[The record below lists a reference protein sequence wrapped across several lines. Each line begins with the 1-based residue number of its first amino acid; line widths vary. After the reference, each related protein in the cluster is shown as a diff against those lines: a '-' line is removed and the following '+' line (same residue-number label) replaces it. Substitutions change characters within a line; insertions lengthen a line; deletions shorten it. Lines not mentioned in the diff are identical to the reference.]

1 MDVLIQVLTK
11 NALITALAVTGLMMI
26 VSHLLSKYLTKG
38 KLQSSAIAITMG
50 LVIAYFAGVY
60 TQGTKGISDI
70 AIFSGFALLGGAML
84 RDLAIASTAF
94 EVDVKE
100 VKKAGKVGLIALLL
114 GCVIPF
120 VIGAGV
126 AWLMGYKDP
135 VSMTTIGAGAMTYIV
150 GPITGSAIGASS
162 EVIALSIAIGLIKS
176 VFFMVGTPLLAKFMY
191 LKSPRSAMI
200 FGGMAG
206 TTSGVAAG
214 LAGTD
219 VRLVPY
225 GALVATFYTG
235 LGCLLGPSIFFPDRQ
250 CNFWLSIG

>member
-70 AIFSGFALLGGAML
+70 AIFSGFALLGRAML

-235 LGCLLGPSIFFPDRQ
+235 LGCLLGPSIFFLTV
-250 CNFWLSIG
+250 NAIFG

>member
-219 VRLVPY
+219 VRLS
-225 GALVATFYTG
+225 L
-235 LGCLLGPSIFFPDRQ
+235 IH
-250 CNFWLSIG
+250 I

>member
-1 MDVLIQVLTK
+1 MEEIITVFTK
-11 NALITALAVTGLMMI
+11 NALVAALAVTGLMMY

-50 LVIAYFAGVY
+50 LVLAYFAGIY
-60 TQGTKGISDI
+60 TQGEKGISDI
-70 AIFSGFALLGGAML
+70 AIFSGFALLGGAMI

-100 VKKAGKVGLIALLL
+100 VKKAGKVGLIALAL

-120 VIGAGV
+120 LIGAMV

-150 GPITGSAIGASS
+150 GPVTGSAIGASS
-162 EVIALSIAIGLIKS
+162 EVIALSIAIGLIKA
-176 VFFMVGTPLLAKFMY
+176 VFFMVGTLLFAKFMY
-191 LKSPRSAMI
+191 LKSPRSAMV

-206 TTSGVAAG
+206 TTSGTAAG

-235 LGCLLGPSIFFPDRQ
+235 LGCLLGPSVFFLTINAIF
-250 CNFWLSIG
+250 G

>member
-70 AIFSGFALLGGAML
+70 AIFSGFALLGSAML

-235 LGCLLGPSIFFPDRQ
+235 LGCLLGPSIFFLTV
-250 CNFWLSIG
+250 NAIFG

>member
-1 MDVLIQVLTK
+1 MEELITVFTK
-11 NALITALAVTGLMMI
+11 NALVAALAVTGLMMY

-50 LVIAYFAGVY
+50 LVLAYFAGIY
-60 TQGTKGISDI
+60 TQGEKGISDI
-70 AIFSGFALLGGAML
+70 AVFSGFALLGGAMI

-100 VKKAGKVGLIALLL
+100 VKKAGKVGLIALGL

-120 VIGAGV
+120 LIGAIV

-150 GPITGSAIGASS
+150 GPVTGSAIGASS
-162 EVIALSIAIGLIKS
+162 EVIALSIAIGLIKA
-176 VFFMVGTPLLAKFMY
+176 VFFMVGTPIFAKLMY
-191 LKSPRSAMI
+191 LKSPRSAMV
-200 FGGMAG
+200 FGGLAG
-206 TTSGVAAG
+206 TTSGTAAG

-235 LGCLLGPSIFFPDRQ
+235 LGCLLGPSVFFLTINAIF
-250 CNFWLSIG
+250 G

>member
-1 MDVLIQVLTK
+1 MELIVEVLTK
-11 NALITALAVTGLMMI
+11 NALVTALAVTGLMMF
-26 VSHLLSKYLTKG
+26 VSQLLSKYLTKG

-50 LVIAYFAGVY
+50 LVVAYFAGVY

-70 AIFSGFALLGGAML
+70 AVFSGFALLGGAMI

-94 EVDVKE
+94 EVDVRE
-100 VKKAGKVGLIALLL
+100 VKRAGKVGLIALAL
-114 GCVIPF
+114 GCVVPF
-120 VIGAGV
+120 VAGAGV
-126 AWLMGYKDP
+126 AWIMGYKDP

-150 GPITGSAIGASS
+150 GPITGTAIGASS
-162 EVIALSIAIGLIKS
+162 DVIALSIAIGLIKA

-191 LKSPRSAMI
+191 LKSPKSAMI
-200 FGGMAG
+200 FGGLAG
-206 TTSGVAAG
+206 TTSGTAAG

-235 LGCLLGPSIFFPDRQ
+235 LGCLLGPSFFFLIIKAIF
-250 CNFWLSIG
+250 G

>member
-11 NALITALAVTGLMMI
+11 NALITTLAVTGLMMI

-235 LGCLLGPSIFFPDRQ
+235 LGCLLGPSIFFLTV
-250 CNFWLSIG
+250 NAIFG

>member
-26 VSHLLSKYLTKG
+26 VSHLLSEYLTKG

-235 LGCLLGPSIFFPDRQ
+235 LGCLLGPSIFFLTV
-250 CNFWLSIG
+250 NAIFG

>member
-135 VSMTTIGAGAMTYIV
+135 VSMTTIDAGAMTYIV
-150 GPITGSAIGASS
+150 SPITGSAIGASS

-235 LGCLLGPSIFFPDRQ
+235 LGCLLGPSIFFLTV
-250 CNFWLSIG
+250 NAIFG

>member
-235 LGCLLGPSIFFPDRQ
+235 LGCLLRPSIFFPPA
-250 CNFWLSIG
+250 NAIFG

>member
-1 MDVLIQVLTK
+1 MEEIITVFTK
-11 NALITALAVTGLMMI
+11 NALVAALAVTGLMMY

-50 LVIAYFAGVY
+50 LVLAYFAGIY
-60 TQGTKGISDI
+60 TQG
-70 AIFSGFALLGGAML
+70 GAMI

-100 VKKAGKVGLIALLL
+100 VKKAGKVGLIALAL

-120 VIGAGV
+120 VIGAMV

-150 GPITGSAIGASS
+150 GPVTGSAIGASS

-176 VFFMVGTPLLAKFMY
+176 VFFMVGTPIFAKFMY
-191 LKSPRSAMI
+191 LKSPRSAMV

-206 TTSGVAAG
+206 TTSGTAAG

-235 LGCLLGPSIFFPDRQ
+235 LGCLLGPSVFFLTINAIF
-250 CNFWLSIG
+250 G

>member
-94 EVDVKE
+94 EVNVKE

-235 LGCLLGPSIFFPDRQ
+235 LGCLLGPSIFFLTV
-250 CNFWLSIG
+250 NAIFG

>member
-126 AWLMGYKDP
+126 AWLMGYKDT

-235 LGCLLGPSIFFPDRQ
+235 LGCLLGPSIFFLTV
-250 CNFWLSIG
+250 NAIFG

>member
-1 MDVLIQVLTK
+1 MEEIVTVLTK
-11 NALITALAVTGLMMI
+11 NALVTALAVTGLMMY

-38 KLQSSAIAITMG
+38 KLQSSALAITMG
-50 LVIAYFAGVY
+50 LVLAYFAGVY
-60 TQGTKGISDI
+60 TQGEKGISDI
-70 AIFSGFALLGGAML
+70 EILGGFALLGGAML

-100 VKKAGKVGLIALLL
+100 VKKAGKVGMIALLL

-120 VIGAGV
+120 VVGAMV
-126 AWLMGYKDP
+126 AWVMGYRDP

-150 GPITGSAIGASS
+150 GPVTGTAIGATS
-162 EVIALSIAIGLIKS
+162 EVIALSIAIGLIKA

-191 LKSPRSAMI
+191 LKSPRSAMV
-200 FGGMAG
+200 FGGLAG
-206 TTSGVAAG
+206 TTSGTAAG

-235 LGCLLGPSIFFPDRQ
+235 LGCLLGPSVFFLTVNAIF
-250 CNFWLSIG
+250 G

>member
-1 MDVLIQVLTK
+1 MEEIVTVLTK
-11 NALITALAVTGLMMI
+11 NALVTALAVTGLMMY

-50 LVIAYFAGVY
+50 LVLAYFAGVY
-60 TQGTKGISDI
+60 TQGEKGISDI
-70 AIFSGFALLGGAML
+70 AIFGGFALLGGAML

-120 VIGAGV
+120 VIGVMV

-135 VSMTTIGAGAMTYIV
+135 ASMTTIGAGAMTYIV
-150 GPITGSAIGASS
+150 GPVTGTAVGASS

-191 LKSPRSAMI
+191 LKSPRSAMV
-200 FGGMAG
+200 FGGLAG
-206 TTSGVAAG
+206 TTSGTAAG

-235 LGCLLGPSIFFPDRQ
+235 LGCLLAPSVFFLTINAIF
-250 CNFWLSIG
+250 G

>member
-1 MDVLIQVLTK
+1 MDVLIEVLTK
-11 NALITALAVTGLMMI
+11 NALITALAVTGLMMFI
-26 VSHLLSKYLTKG
+26 SHLLSKYLTRG
-38 KLQSSAIAITMG
+38 KLQSSAIAITLG
-50 LVIAYFAGVY
+50 LMIAYFAGVY
-60 TQGTKGISDI
+60 TQGTKGVSDI

-100 VKKAGKVGLIALLL
+100 VKKAGKVGMIALML
-114 GCVIPF
+114 GCIIPF
-120 VIGAGV
+120 VAGAAV
-126 AWLMGYKDP
+126 AWMMGYKDP

-150 GPITGSAIGASS
+150 GPITGTAIGASS

-206 TTSGVAAG
+206 TTSGTAAG

-235 LGCLLGPSIFFPDRQ
+235 LGCLLGPSIFFLTV
-250 CNFWLSIG
+250 NAIFG

>member
-11 NALITALAVTGLMMI
+11 NALITALAVTCLMMI

-235 LGCLLGPSIFFPDRQ
+235 LGCLLGPSIFFLTV
-250 CNFWLSIG
+250 NAIFG

>member
-200 FGGMAG
+200 SGGMAG

-235 LGCLLGPSIFFPDRQ
+235 LGCLLGPSIFFLTV
-250 CNFWLSIG
+250 NAIFG

>member
-1 MDVLIQVLTK
+1 MDVFIDVLTK
-11 NALITALAVTGLMMI
+11 NALITALAVTGLMMF
-26 VSHLLSKYLTKG
+26 VSHLLSKYLTRG

-50 LVIAYFAGVY
+50 LVLAYFAGVY
-60 TQGTKGISDI
+60 TEGTKGMSDI

-100 VKKAGKVGLIALLL
+100 VKKAGKVGMIALML
-114 GCVIPF
+114 GCIIPF
-120 VIGAGV
+120 VAGAAV
-126 AWLMGYKDP
+126 AWMMGYKDP

-150 GPITGSAIGASS
+150 GPITGTAIGASS

-206 TTSGVAAG
+206 TTSGTAAG

-235 LGCLLGPSIFFPDRQ
+235 LGCLLGPSIFFLTV
-250 CNFWLSIG
+250 NAIFG

>member
-1 MDVLIQVLTK
+1 MEEIVTVLTK
-11 NALITALAVTGLMMI
+11 NALVTALAVTGLMMY

-50 LVIAYFAGVY
+50 LVLAYFAGVY
-60 TQGTKGISDI
+60 TQGEKGISDI
-70 AIFSGFALLGGAML
+70 AIFGGFALLGGAML

-100 VKKAGKVGLIALLL
+100 VKKAGKVGMIALLL

-120 VIGAGV
+120 VICAMV
-126 AWLMGYKDP
+126 AWVMGYRDP
-135 VSMTTIGAGAMTYIV
+135 ASMTTIGAGAMTYIV
-150 GPITGSAIGASS
+150 GPVTGTAVGASS

-191 LKSPRSAMI
+191 LKSPRSAMVL
-200 FGGMAG
+200 GGLAG
-206 TTSGVAAG
+206 TTSGTAAG

-235 LGCLLGPSIFFPDRQ
+235 LGCLLAPSVFFLTINAIF
-250 CNFWLSIG
+250 G

>member
-100 VKKAGKVGLIALLL
+100 VKSRQSGIDCTFTRLRYSICNWR
-114 GCVIPF
+114 GC
-120 VIGAGV
+120 
-126 AWLMGYKDP
+126 
-135 VSMTTIGAGAMTYIV
+135 
-150 GPITGSAIGASS
+150 
-162 EVIALSIAIGLIKS
+162 
-176 VFFMVGTPLLAKFMY
+176 
-191 LKSPRSAMI
+191 
-200 FGGMAG
+200 
-206 TTSGVAAG
+206 G
-214 LAGTD
+214 LAD
-219 VRLVPY
+219 
-225 GALVATFYTG
+225 G
-235 LGCLLGPSIFFPDRQ
+235 L
-250 CNFWLSIG
+250 

>member
-100 VKKAGKVGLIALLL
+100 VKKAGKVGLIVLLL

-235 LGCLLGPSIFFPDRQ
+235 LGCLLGPSIFFLTV
-250 CNFWLSIG
+250 NAIFG